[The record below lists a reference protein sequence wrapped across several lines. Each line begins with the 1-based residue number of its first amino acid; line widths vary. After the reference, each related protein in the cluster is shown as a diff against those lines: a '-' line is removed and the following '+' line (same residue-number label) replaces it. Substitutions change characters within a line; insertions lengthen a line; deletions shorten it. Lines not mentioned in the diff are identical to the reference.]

1 MSRTLALLQE
11 ARRRE
16 QEQAQFYRVLAGDA
30 EHAGDAAAAER
41 FNELLADE
49 QHHVAR
55 LTARILELGG
65 TPEGRGA
72 APGTAAHLYAWEPEA
87 RRREEAEVTW
97 YESALGGVEDPET
110 RFVLSGILESERHH
124 RETLAG
130 KWMPAGPT
138 TSKES
143 M

>member
-1 MSRTLALLQE
+1 MSPILTLLQE
-11 ARRRE
+11 ARLRE
-16 QEQAQFYRVLAGDA
+16 LDQAIFYRLLSGGAA
-30 EHAGDAAAAER
+30 YAGDAAAAER

-65 TPEGRGA
+65 SPQGEGA
-72 APGTAAHLYAWEPEA
+72 APGVAPPLDAWEAEA

-97 YESALGGVEDPET
+97 YESVLGVVEDPET
-110 RFVLSGILESERHH
+110 RSVLSGILESERHH
-124 RETLAG
+124 RESLAG

-138 TSKES
+138 TAKES

>member
-1 MSRTLALLQE
+1 MSRILTLLQE

-16 QEQAQFYRVLAGDA
+16 LEQAHFYRVLSGDA
-30 EHAGDAAAAER
+30 EHAGDAALAER

-65 TPEGRGA
+65 RPQGGDA
-72 APGTAAHLYAWEPEA
+72 ALRPVPSLDAWEAEA
-87 RRREEAEVTW
+87 RRREEGEVTW
-97 YESALGGVEDPET
+97 YEGALGGVEDPET
-110 RFVLSGILESERHH
+110 RSILDGILESERHH

-138 TSKES
+138 TTKES

>member
-1 MSRTLALLQE
+1 MNRTMDLLQE

-16 QEQAQFYRVLAGDA
+16 LEQAHFYRALSGDA
-30 EHAGDAAAAER
+30 EHAGDAAVAER
-41 FNELLADE
+41 LNELLADE

-55 LTARILELGG
+55 LAARILELGG
-65 TPEGRGA
+65 TPQGDGA
-72 APGTAAHLYAWEPEA
+72 APGTAPLLDAWEPEA
-87 RRREEAEVTW
+87 RRREEAEVAW
-97 YESALGGVEDPET
+97 YEAALGGVEDPGT
-110 RFVLSGILESERHH
+110 RVVLGGILESERHH

-138 TSKES
+138 TTKES